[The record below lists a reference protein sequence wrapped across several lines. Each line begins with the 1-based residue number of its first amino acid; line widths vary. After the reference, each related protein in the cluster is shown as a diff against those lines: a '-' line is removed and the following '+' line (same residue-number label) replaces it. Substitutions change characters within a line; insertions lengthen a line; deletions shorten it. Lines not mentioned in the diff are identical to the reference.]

1 MTPTVTRAF
10 GLKYSEGD
18 HPTKVKMHE
27 FSDGSIVVTLS
38 TVRAGM
44 EPLETR
50 FGLTPLTFSL
60 LSEAMHRAAHDP
72 TVWVDIETPP
82 KDKP

>member
-10 GLKYSEGD
+10 GLAYSEGV
-18 HPTKVKMHE
+18 HPTSVHMHE
-27 FSDGSIVVTLS
+27 FSDGSVAVTLS
-38 TVRAGM
+38 TARAGM

-50 FGLTPLTFSL
+50 FGLTPLTFAL
-60 LSEAMHRAAHDP
+60 LSEAMLRAAHDP
-72 TVWVDIETPP
+72 TVWVDIEVPP